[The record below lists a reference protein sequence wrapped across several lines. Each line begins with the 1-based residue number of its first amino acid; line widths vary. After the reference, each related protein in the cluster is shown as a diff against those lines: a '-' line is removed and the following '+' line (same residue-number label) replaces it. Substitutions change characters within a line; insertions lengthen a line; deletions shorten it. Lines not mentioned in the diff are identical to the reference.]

1 MTSKSSCPSPHIP
14 GPGGSSP
21 GKGWQGPQGPPCSSC
36 PPILPFHP
44 LLVTLSAA
52 SYTQGFPGSHG
63 LLASFWLV
71 KNLHRICLEYP
82 HGRSVYGKIE
92 PDVAHMSQG
101 GRRPRKRRIQET
113 KCSPWVGTQRQAHT
127 LQSSLGP
134 METGLPIFFFNIIF
148 PATSKNENYLFRES
162 KSSKG
167 PVAQPHGKATRQ
179 AWAHFLPSSLLH
191 LACSSRTPSEPGPV
205 LGLPKEALSRP
216 RLPSLQPQPLQPCA
230 LIAGD
235 QHFHLILAAARP
247 A

>member
-1 MTSKSSCPSPHIP
+1 MLLL
-14 GPGGSSP
+14 
-21 GKGWQGPQGPPCSSC
+21 

-52 SYTQGFPGSHG
+52 SYTQGFPGSQG

-101 GRRPRKRRIQET
+101 GSRRPST
-113 KCSPWVGTQRQAHT
+113 HPGWAHT
-127 LQSSLGP
+127 EAGP
-134 METGLPIFFFNIIF
+134 HPPVLTGPHGDWSAYFFFNIIF

-167 PVAQPHGKATRQ
+167 PVAQTHGKATRQ

-191 LACSSRTPSEPGPV
+191 LACSSRTPSETGPV
-205 LGLPKEALSRP
+205 LGLPKEALSHP
-216 RLPSLQPQPLQPCA
+216 MLPSLQPQPLQPCA